1 MKVLIIDRDR
11 LSTQIMQNH
20 LQDLGHEVHV
30 EQVKNNGLEMIKQQP
45 FHAVIFDPSPLT
57 DPRPFVLGVRRVLP
71 QGQYP
76 YILLASHNADAN
88 MCIKAGANDFITK
101 PLDADELK
109 VKMSYA
115 DRYAALFE
123 YLGDFETDYPYHN
136 GVIQKS
142 AFNQMFLS
150 SIDRADRYGDKTFL
164 IFFVAD
170 NYQEIAEAESVEAA
184 DEAFRKLSNYIVKLR
199 RQSDILG
206 QTGRNEYCLMLQR
219 PVHDQE
225 PMEATNRFH
234 DTLQMF
240 EDIKSPGGMSINI
253 RIKLI
258 AIPTGDKMAER
269 LFEASSKAA

>member
-11 LSTQIMQNH
+11 LSTQIMQTQ
-20 LQDLGHEVHV
+20 LQDIGHEVFV
-30 EQVKNNGLEMIKQQP
+30 EPAKNNALDMLKEQP

-57 DPRPFVLGVRRVLP
+57 DPRPFVLGIRRVLP
-71 QGQYP
+71 KGKYP
-76 YILLASHNADAN
+76 YIMLATHNATTDL
-88 MCIKAGANDFITK
+88 CIKAGANDFITK
-101 PLDADELK
+101 PIDPDTLAE
-109 VKMSYA
+109 KMGHA

-123 YLGDFETDYPYHN
+123 YLGDFEEDFDYHN

-142 AFNQMFLS
+142 AFNQLFLS
-150 SIDRADRYGDKTFL
+150 SIDRADRYGDKTYL

-170 NYQEIAEAESVEAA
+170 NYDDIAAAEGAEAA
-184 DEAFRKLSNYIVKLR
+184 DTTFHKMSNCITKLR
-199 RQSDILG
+199 RHSDILG

-240 EDIKSPGGMSINI
+240 DDMTSPAGTTINI
-253 RIKLI
+253 RIKLV
-258 AIPTGDKMAER
+258 AIPSGEKMAER
-269 LFEASSKAA
+269 LFEASAKAA